1 MANID
6 PKVGFITQSGAFGS
20 SNTVRLEIT
29 NFNEVMKIIRDI
41 DSDWIGELRSEFK
54 AVGRVAAQ
62 KVQKAIPSKNKP
74 PLENMRQVYFGRLAW
89 GTTWSAGAG
98 KPRPAKSVLVQLP
111 NTRKKKY
118 RELER
123 VPIVR
128 LQIGSPGT
136 VLFDMA
142 YRKLGAKG
150 RKGKTP
156 IYDYM
161 YTIGGQKVP
170 GKRQHTVVPYAFA
183 KGIAKSDGRQASR
196 IVYPAVIKSMP
207 EVTYRM
213 KVVLFKANQ
222 KIQAAIDSRT

>member
-29 NFNEVMKIIRDI
+29 NFNEVMKIIRNI
-41 DSDWIGELRSEFK
+41 DSDWIRELRSEFK

-89 GTTWSAGAG
+89 GTTWGGGAG
-98 KPRPAKSVLVQLP
+98 RPRPAKSVLVQLP

-150 RKGKTP
+150 RRGKTP

-161 YTIGGQKVP
+161 YTINGQKVP

-183 KGIAKSDGRQASR
+183 KGISKSDGRQASR
-196 IVYPAVIKSMP
+196 IVYPAVIDSMP

-213 KVVLFKANQ
+213 KVVLFQANQ
-222 KIQAAIDSRT
+222 KIQAKIDSRT